1 MLIMINMSIVVV
13 VLDLMQ
19 FYNVHGQILSGWGKN
34 VVIFILDNS
43 PSVHVDNE
51 KKVLGEDPTQG
62 LDNNTRAAE
71 AKYFINFTE
80 SRKRF
85 VLTLI

>member
-1 MLIMINMSIVVV
+1 MINMSIVVV

-19 FYNVHGQILSGWGKN
+19 FYNFHGQILSGWGKN

-43 PSVHVDNE
+43 SSVHVDN
-51 KKVLGEDPTQG
+51 KNKDITVLGEDPTQG

-71 AKYFINFTE
+71 AKFFINFTE
-80 SRKRF
+80 SRKIF
-85 VLTLI
+85 VLTII

>member
-1 MLIMINMSIVVV
+1 MINMSIVVV

-43 PSVHVDNE
+43 SSVHVDN
-51 KKVLGEDPTQG
+51 KNKDITVLGEDPTQG